1 MRSSR
6 TDGVLLHPAR
16 PATFTDLMIAK
27 QAASASGDAGG
38 DIGHLWSTYST
49 VGAYR
54 WEHVLSKEMGARG
67 FMVGPEV
74 LTLDGGRAD
83 SAAGAVAY
91 SLNTTT
97 FDLASL
103 QVQHFDSGT
112 PVYLGPDVSRQAFEL
127 WHVAPILESGWVRSE
142 SLSLFGLVW
151 VCFVTL
157 SERILMGVVHCIHRP
172 NVAGSSMP
180 SPSPISMR
188 ARALSLFLSP
198 PPFSFGR
205 TVRYG
210 NIMLTCIIPIPMT
223 RDNKGSAG
231 RLEQVGACVSIQ
243 SLVRERSGHRC
254 GHCWRAKRSCCAS
267 LCRCKET

>member
-1 MRSSR
+1 MPNQQNGGSLPHGQDLGYALHGCVSTLSAGPVTPSDGIGLSNKEVIMRSSR

-188 ARALSLFLSP
+188 ARALSLSLSP
-198 PPFSFGR
+198 TLLF
-205 TVRYG
+205 
-210 NIMLTCIIPIPMT
+210 
-223 RDNKGSAG
+223 
-231 RLEQVGACVSIQ
+231 
-243 SLVRERSGHRC
+243 
-254 GHCWRAKRSCCAS
+254 RAYCTLWKYYADVHHPDSDDS
-267 LCRCKET
+267 